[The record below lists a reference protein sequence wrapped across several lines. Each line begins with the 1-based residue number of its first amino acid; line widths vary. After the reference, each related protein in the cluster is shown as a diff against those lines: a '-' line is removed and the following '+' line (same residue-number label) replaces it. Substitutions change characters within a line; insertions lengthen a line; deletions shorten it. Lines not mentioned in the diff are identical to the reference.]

1 MNVIK
6 NNLYLFK
13 FINKYAKPYYLYIIF
28 AGITSALSV
37 VMEVYGLQL
46 IVDGLTRGEYFQ
58 SLLAVVIIV
67 YSLRLISDLYSTMSH
82 YFDNYL
88 MQKLQLGISTEMMK
102 KTTELDFE
110 CFDMSEFYDKTARAL
125 SGGMGTA
132 GSLVGSLVALASSG
146 TTFVALVGLMAQ
158 YHYLYVL
165 IALVHCVI
173 TYFFVE
179 YENRK
184 SYDFDYSITNE
195 NRAAGYPHGC
205 LYTNEIQK
213 EVRVFGARSFFVEL
227 YKKATGDVMKKR
239 NRFNLKI
246 SGILCIRDLLY
257 ALIMVATVLLSIYRV
272 QNNLLTIG
280 AFVAT
285 INGTVSLWQS
295 MYGVVSQVPSFV
307 QNARYV
313 DNLREVS
320 DYQGKIESNLGKKL
334 LFDPTRE
341 LTVEF
346 RNVTF
351 IYPSTERKIF
361 DNLSFSFSGKKFVAI
376 VGENGAGKT
385 TFFKLLMRLYDPNE
399 GEILINGI
407 DLRDYD
413 IQSLCAGISA
423 CMQDYCYYQY
433 SVRDNITF
441 GKPASDEELHEIL
454 KKVRLDDVVDGYEQ
468 GLDQKMGKQF
478 WSDGI
483 NMSRGQSQKLAL
495 ARCIFKKSAG
505 LYLLD
510 EPSSALDPIAEEQIG
525 EAMYDISNDK
535 NVLMITQRLTMV
547 RYADYILYLEN
558 GQVIE
563 SGTHQQ
569 LIEQDGKYA
578 NMYNTQKKRF
588 I

>member
-1 MNVIK
+1 M
-6 NNLYLFK
+6 
-13 FINKYAKPYYLYIIF
+13 
-28 AGITSALSV
+28 
-37 VMEVYGLQL
+37 VY
-46 IVDGLTRGEYFQ
+46 TR
-58 SLLAVVIIV
+58 
-67 YSLRLISDLYSTMSH
+67 R
-82 YFDNYL
+82 
-88 MQKLQLGISTEMMK
+88 
-102 KTTELDFE
+102 
-110 CFDMSEFYDKTARAL
+110 
-125 SGGMGTA
+125 
-132 GSLVGSLVALASSG
+132 
-146 TTFVALVGLMAQ
+146 
-158 YHYLYVL
+158 
-165 IALVHCVI
+165 
-173 TYFFVE
+173 
-179 YENRK
+179 
-184 SYDFDYSITNE
+184 
-195 NRAAGYPHGC
+195 
-205 LYTNEIQK
+205 
-213 EVRVFGARSFFVEL
+213 
-227 YKKATGDVMKKR
+227 
-239 NRFNLKI
+239 
-246 SGILCIRDLLY
+246 
-257 ALIMVATVLLSIYRV
+257 

-313 DNLREVS
+313 DNLREVA

-334 LFDPTRE
+334 PFDPNQE

-361 DNLSFSFSGKKFVAI
+361 DNLSFTFGGKKFVAI

-413 IQSLCAGISA
+413 IQSLRAGISA

-433 SVRDNITF
+433 TVRDNITF

-454 KKVRLDDVVDGYEQ
+454 KKVRLDDVVDGYEN

-478 WSDGI
+478 WPDGI

-525 EAMYDISNDK
+525 EAMYDISKDK
-535 NVLMITQRLTMV
+535 NVIMITQRLTMV

-563 SGTHQQ
+563 SGTHQH
-569 LIEQDGKYA
+569 LIEQGGKYA
-578 NMYNTQKKRF
+578 TMYNTQKNRF